1 MDYLFINIAFQM
13 QEELAV
19 QQSVEDELLYGTDED
34 LEVLV
39 DLEF

>member
-1 MDYLFINIAFQM
+1 MDYSFINIAFQM
-13 QEELAV
+13 QEELAI

-34 LEVLV
+34 PEVLI

>member
-1 MDYLFINIAFQM
+1 MDYSFINIAFQM
-13 QEELAV
+13 QEELAI

>member
-34 LEVLV
+34 TEVLV

>member
-1 MDYLFINIAFQM
+1 MDYSFINIAFQM
-13 QEELAV
+13 QEELAI

-34 LEVLV
+34 TEVLV